1 MKIIFA
7 LSTLVLITFS
17 IHSNAVA
24 NSNDCS
30 NDLPKSM
37 VAVAPFVWGSPD
49 DEAPEYLRF
58 VKAKFA
64 EAKYAKANLNLLK
77 PSTLKPILN
86 LQKLNMLKLNMLKLN
101 LLQLIQIC

>member
-24 NSNDCS
+24 NSNDFS

-64 EAKYAKANLNLLK
+64 KVPLAPFVWGSPDDVKCYVKSINGSK
-77 PSTLKPILN
+77 ILN
-86 LQKLNMLKLNMLKLN
+86 RIFALAAK
-101 LLQLIQIC
+101 